1 MGVKG
6 ITLFHLKSHLQLA
19 TGESSGEVRSNL
31 MAQQLSVNPQMFQPQ
46 HKQHPTQNNIYQM
59 QQQQQ
64 HRNQN
69 LPSPR

>member
-1 MGVKG
+1 
-6 ITLFHLKSHLQLA
+6 
-19 TGESSGEVRSNL
+19 
-31 MAQQLSVNPQMFQPQ
+31 MAQQLSMNPQMFQPQ

-69 LPSPR
+69 LPSPRQQQQQQQQQQRRLSQS